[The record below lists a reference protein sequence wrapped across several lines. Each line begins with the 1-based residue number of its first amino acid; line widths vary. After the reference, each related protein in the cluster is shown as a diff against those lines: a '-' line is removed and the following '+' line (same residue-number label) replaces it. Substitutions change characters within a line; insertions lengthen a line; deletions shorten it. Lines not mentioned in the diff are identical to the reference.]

1 MVLLAWCNRFLSIYT
16 HNPDNHRK
24 GKKKSCFQNL
34 KNLNS
39 GWWALNILRWFFSMK
54 IAKQQVIK
62 TKIMT
67 WLSSQSGKTWPVRMC
82 KKEYQRGLH
91 RWHEQ
96 QKEHVLNSDDSIGS
110 VQTLQPLEAHVFRFC
125 FWKIILVWLYWF
137 WIGKMV
143 YVSQTWCSSLFSF
156 TITLQSRLRILL

>member
-1 MVLLAWCNRFLSIYT
+1 
-16 HNPDNHRK
+16 
-24 GKKKSCFQNL
+24 
-34 KNLNS
+34 
-39 GWWALNILRWFFSMK
+39 MK

-67 WLSSQSGKTWPVRMC
+67 WLSSHSGKTWPVRIC

-110 VQTLQPLEAHVFRFC
+110 VQILQPLEAHVFRFC
-125 FWKIILVWLYWF
+125 FWKIILGWLYWF
-137 WIGKMV
+137 
-143 YVSQTWCSSLFSF
+143 
-156 TITLQSRLRILL
+156 